1 MRRGP
6 GIMRRSR
13 GNAHAVRT
21 DPAFWLSRLQY
32 RPAAQEGKRRWLLAT
47 INAWALARD
56 TVGLAGPAF
65 DRAAQHLSSRIVCP
79 VNAGI
84 ALDDALAFLLWL
96 AQHAQPLAEHVPA
109 ITVSLLCAC
118 RPFGPVSTSSAVVE
132 HDASVTL
139 DRRKAVFAQILVR
152 VSSCPPGARLPSS
165 LCSCP
170 KTDASVRC
178 AYCSVRLKAASRRN
192 GFRSLGRSALRS
204 SSAAPAS

>member
-1 MRRGP
+1 MGRGP

-21 DPAFWLSRLQY
+21 DPAFWLCRLQY
-32 RPAAQEGKRRWLLAT
+32 RPAAQEGKRRWSLAT

-65 DRAAQHLSSRIVCP
+65 DRVAPYLSSRIVCP

-84 ALDDALAFLLWL
+84 ALDDALDFLLWL
-96 AQHAQPLAEHVPA
+96 AQHAQPLAEHLPA
-109 ITVSLLCAC
+109 IAVSLLCAC

-139 DRRKAVFAQILVR
+139 DRRKAVFSQIWVR
-152 VSSCPPGARLPSS
+152 VSSCPAGARLPSS

-170 KTDASVRC
+170 ETDAGVRC
-178 AYCSVRLKAASRRN
+178 TQCSVRFTAASRHN
-192 GFRSLGRSALRS
+192 D
-204 SSAAPAS
+204 

>member
-1 MRRGP
+1 MGRVPR
-6 GIMRRSR
+6 IMRRSR

-65 DRAAQHLSSRIVCP
+65 DRAAHYLSSRIVCP

-109 ITVSLLCAC
+109 IAVSLLCAC

-152 VSSCPPGARLPSS
+152 
-165 LCSCP
+165 
-170 KTDASVRC
+170 
-178 AYCSVRLKAASRRN
+178 
-192 GFRSLGRSALRS
+192 RSALRS
-204 SSAAPAS
+204 LSAAPAS